1 MNEPGEEAA
10 LSARLP
16 TMRPVSWPGVSLQF
30 VVLGL
35 CCGLGGWFSG
45 VVGLTVGSAVYLVY
59 AQVARALV
67 LASHTRGLR
76 LFRAGEFDRAIHAFQ
91 GSYDFFSRHPWIDR
105 LRFLTLLIPA
115 QLSYRE
121 MALINI
127 AVAHFESG
135 RVPEAKD
142 YYLRALRE
150 FPGSYLARSA
160 LQFIATIEDAAR
172 SEKH

>member
-1 MNEPGEEAA
+1 MNEPGQEAA

-67 LASHTRGLR
+67 LAPHTRGLR